1 MWYGVSK
8 MKGKRKN
15 QTNQN
20 QTKKEREMSKKEK
33 RTIQNQSCK
42 MDMMI
47 DSENTNQH
55 IWNEVEWRISPAQF
69 RRIQEADDG
78 TPWRTEKGARVKFIV
93 N

>member
-1 MWYGVSK
+1 
-8 MKGKRKN
+8 
-15 QTNQN
+15 
-20 QTKKEREMSKKEK
+20 MSKKEK

-47 DSENTNQH
+47 DYENTNQH

>member
-1 MWYGVSK
+1 MIRKMHVFPHSK
-8 MKGKRKN
+8 KKK
-15 QTNQN
+15 T
-20 QTKKEREMSKKEK
+20 TKKEREMSKKEK